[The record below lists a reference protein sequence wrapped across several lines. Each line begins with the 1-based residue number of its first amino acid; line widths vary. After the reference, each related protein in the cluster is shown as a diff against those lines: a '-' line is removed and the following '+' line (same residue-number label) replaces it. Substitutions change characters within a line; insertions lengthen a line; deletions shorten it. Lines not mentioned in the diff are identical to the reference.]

1 MWSGRKGSLQLL
13 LSLSGKLA
21 LSQGDIATARRL
33 LEKSLVIN
41 REIGNREHI
50 ADSLFYRAR
59 VEVQQG
65 DNGAARVL
73 YEESLAIAARG
84 GDSKGLIP
92 SCLEGLADVVAAQ
105 GEFTWAARLL
115 GTAEELREALGTPL
129 PPVGRP
135 IYEQAVAAVRVQLGE
150 KAFAEAMAEGRS
162 MTAEQALA
170 AQ

>member
-1 MWSGRKGSLQLL
+1 M
-13 LSLSGKLA
+13 A
-21 LSQGDIATARRL
+21 
-33 LEKSLVIN
+33 IN
-41 REIGNREHI
+41 REMGNREHT
-50 ADSLFYRAR
+50 ADSLFHLAR
-59 VEVQQG
+59 VEVHQG
-65 DNGAARVL
+65 DNVAARAL

-92 SCLEGLADVVAAQ
+92 SCLEGLADVAAAQ

-115 GTAEELREALGTPL
+115 GTAEALREALRTPL
-129 PPVGRP
+129 PPIDRP

-170 AQ
+170 A